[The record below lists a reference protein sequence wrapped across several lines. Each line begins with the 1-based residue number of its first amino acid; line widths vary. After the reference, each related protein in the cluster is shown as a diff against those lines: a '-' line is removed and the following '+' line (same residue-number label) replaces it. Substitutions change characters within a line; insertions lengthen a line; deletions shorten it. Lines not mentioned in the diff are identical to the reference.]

1 MHRTVSQ
8 KRPYTD
14 RQIYLGIAL
23 QSVVVTFILEILN
36 RGSALSAFRFLT
48 ERTVPFL
55 CNALILFTAVSISR
69 LFGRRRRFF
78 AYLIMLVWLI
88 FGIVNAI
95 VLRYRMTPFSAED
108 FSMIPSL
115 LRIAKNYLT
124 PVLIAVIIAAAAGV
138 IALIVFMWLRVSK
151 AGYEGRF
158 LMILGKTSIIM
169 VGAVIMTRM
178 CINAGLISNEFENL
192 ASAYDRYGF
201 AYCFV
206 TSIVDVGISRPD
218 GYSQEM
224 MNAIAENIRTYETIG
239 DEGQQDED
247 GDQTASELY
256 TDLQP
261 NIIMIQLESFFD
273 PLYLK
278 GFRYSQDPI
287 PCFRQLREDFESG
300 FLTVPVVG
308 AGTSNTE
315 FEILTGMSTD
325 YFGAGEYPYNTILT
339 ERSVEALPQILRQ
352 YGYISTAIHN
362 NTGTFYNRDTV
373 FSGMGF
379 DAFIPSEYMYDL
391 EPTPNNWVKDK
402 VLTQIMLDVLQG
414 SSKRDFIYT
423 ITVQSHGRYP
433 QERVL
438 SEEER
443 VIRVTPVGGE
453 ISVDALE
460 YYVNQIHEVDQMVE
474 ALTAALSSFE
484 EPTVLVMYGDHLP
497 ALGFGAENLKNG
509 DLYETEY
516 VIWNNFGMTWEDEDI
531 ESEQIG
537 TRILKRF
544 GMTQGIAPRFHLAYE
559 SEAFM
564 NSFGRKKDYRDCF
577 RTDLEALEYD
587 MLYGDGWIF
596 REFADDIPAV
606 FIPSEDAEEDGE
618 VVSAHQ
624 VPEIGYLFSKLR
636 IGYRPIRVRYLLSGA
651 EYLEAL
657 SSREESETDA
667 SETGTD
673 AITGGLKESI
683 ADDALIVTGSGFNES
698 SRIMVDNKPRDTI
711 LLGEDAL
718 MLKGDAPE
726 ENSVIS
732 VGQFD
737 ENLKLVGSCV
747 NLVSYPQL
755 GRPPR

>member
-8 KRPYTD
+8 KRHYTD
-14 RQIYLGIAL
+14 RQIYFGIAL

-55 CNALILFTAVSISR
+55 CNALILFTAVSVSR
-69 LFGRRRRFF
+69 LFGKRRRFF

-88 FGIVNAI
+88 FGIVNAV

-108 FSMIPSL
+108 FSMVPSL
-115 LRIAKNYLT
+115 LRIARNYLT
-124 PVLIAVIIAAAAGV
+124 PVLTVGIIAAAAGA
-138 IALIVFMWLRVSK
+138 IALIVFMWLRVPRV
-151 AGYEGRF
+151 GYEGRF
-158 LMILGKTSIIM
+158 LIILGKTSIIT
-169 VGAVIMTRM
+169 VGTVILIRM

-206 TSIVDVGISRPD
+206 TSIVDVGISQPD

-224 MNAIAENIRTYETIG
+224 MSTIAENIRIYENSRDG
-239 DEGQQDED
+239 GQKDEG
-247 GDQTASELY
+247 SELPVPEAY
-256 TDLQP
+256 ADLHP

-278 GFRYSQDPI
+278 GFRYSRDPI

-339 ERSVEALPQILRQ
+339 ERSVEAIPQILRQ
-352 YGYISTAIHN
+352 YGYNSTAIHN
-362 NTGTFYNRDTV
+362 NTGTFYNRNTV

-402 VLTQIMLDVLQG
+402 VLTQIMLDVLQE
-414 SSKRDFIYT
+414 SAQRDFIYT

-474 ALTAALSSFE
+474 ALTQALLTFE

-516 VIWNNFGMTWEDEDI
+516 VIWNNFGMTGEDEDI

-544 GMTQGIAPRFHLAYE
+544 GMTQGIVPRFHLSYE

-564 NSFGRKKDYRDCF
+564 DRFGRKKDYRACF

-596 REFADDIPAV
+596 REFAKDMSAIFIPA
-606 FIPSEDAEEDGE
+606 EDADGNSQA
-618 VVSAHQ
+618 VSAHQ
-624 VPEIGYLFSKLR
+624 VPEAGYLFSKLR
-636 IGYRPIRVRYLLSGA
+636 IGYRPIRVRHLISGE
-651 EYLEAL
+651 EYLKMLSEREAP
-657 SSREESETDA
+657 DAGA
-667 SETGTD
+667 SEPEQD
-673 AITGGLKESI
+673 AVKDELKESI
-683 ADDALIVTGSGFNES
+683 AGDALIVTGSGFNES
-698 SRIMVDNKPRDTI
+698 SRIMVNSKPKDTI

-737 ENLKLVGSCV
+737 ENLRLVGRCV

-755 GRPPR
+755 GRPGR